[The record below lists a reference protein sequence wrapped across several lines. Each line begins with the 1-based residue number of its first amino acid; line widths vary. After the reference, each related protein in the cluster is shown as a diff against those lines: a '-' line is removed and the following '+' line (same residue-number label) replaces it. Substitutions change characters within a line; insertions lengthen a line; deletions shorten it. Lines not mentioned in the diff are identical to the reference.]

1 MEANI
6 ENIEL
11 RPNQMFVKDAVALS
25 LESLVK
31 EQPKNKHTLSRA
43 DIILI
48 FSVYGSL
55 NVFFKKYQEYLQEC
69 ERSEYIY
76 CQPPHYFLKY
86 QIG

>member
-1 MEANI
+1 MEAKI
-6 ENIEL
+6 ENFEL
-11 RPNQMFVKDAVALS
+11 RPNQIFLKDALKLS
-25 LESLVK
+25 IEDVVK
-31 EQPKNKHTLSRA
+31 EQPKDKHTLSRA

-55 NVFFKKYQEYLQEC
+55 EGFFNKYRLYLAEC
-69 ERSEYIY
+69 EKAEYIY